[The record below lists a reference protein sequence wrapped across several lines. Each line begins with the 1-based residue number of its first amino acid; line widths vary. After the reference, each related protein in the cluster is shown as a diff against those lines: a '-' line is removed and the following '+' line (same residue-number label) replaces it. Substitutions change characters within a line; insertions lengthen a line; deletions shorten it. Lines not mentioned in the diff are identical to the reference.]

1 MLLLIVG
8 MGFLIVILIL
18 LMFTVAW
25 VQPESFL
32 LKFNLAKL
40 ISFLIEIRLPG
51 TRGRRRHRPSDD
63 ERGE

>member
-32 LKFNLAKL
+32 VKFNLAKL
-40 ISFLIEIRLPG
+40 ISFLIEIRRPG
-51 TRGRRRHRPSDD
+51 TRGRRQHHPADD
-63 ERGE
+63 ERAE